1 MGLTSALFTGLAGL
15 NSSQF
20 RLDTIGDNVA
30 NVNTVG
36 FKASRTMFQTLFS
49 QTLSGGTKP
58 SPAIGGTNPLQ
69 IGLGSTV
76 GAIQRNFTPGS
87 IETTGV
93 ASDLAVEGNGF
104 FVLRT
109 PENERVFS
117 RDGSFALS
125 AEKNL
130 VSQDGFFVQGFGV
143 DKDFNLIPG
152 QITDVQIPLGTLTT
166 ARATGSAY
174 FDGTLNSGGTVA
186 TDGAV
191 WASQVLNDSG
201 GAVVTG
207 ATLLTD
213 VRNPAALATPLLANG
228 DTITLTGVKQGGRN
242 LPEAVFTVGTTGTT
256 LADFASW
263 LQQVTGI
270 NDDAGVPG
278 TPGVTIAGGQIVV
291 RGNVGTENALSIP
304 DGSILGSHTGVQ
316 VPFSFLQTQAANG
329 TSVHSSFTV
338 YDSIGTPV
346 TIELSAVLESRTTS
360 QSTWRVYATSADDS
374 DIDLDLG
381 SATISFD
388 SSGKPQTPLDT
399 NILIN
404 RVGSGAADPLVVRID
419 FSKLRGLTV
428 DDSSLVM
435 TFQDGFPTGTLVDY
449 AIGGDG
455 QITGTFSNGLTQTI
469 GQIVLGTFAN
479 PSGLVARGNNV
490 FFTGA
495 NSGEAQVTAPLIL
508 GAGKILGGALELSNV
523 DLSREFINMITA
535 STGFSAA
542 SRVVSTS
549 DQLLQELL
557 LIARR

>member
-58 SPAIGGTNPLQ
+58 STAIGGTNPLQ